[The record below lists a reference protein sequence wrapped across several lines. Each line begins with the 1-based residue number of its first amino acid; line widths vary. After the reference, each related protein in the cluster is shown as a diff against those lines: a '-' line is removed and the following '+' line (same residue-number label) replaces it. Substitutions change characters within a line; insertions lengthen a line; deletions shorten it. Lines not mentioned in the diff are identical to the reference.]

1 MSVNRLRFGTGGI
14 PHSSEPET
22 TEGGISRIRELGLDC
37 MELEFVRNV
46 TITSDKAP
54 DVNKFAREK
63 DVVLTVHGSYFV
75 NLASPEVKKIKASIN
90 RILSAARIGHL
101 CGAISVTFHAA
112 FYQKRPA
119 LAIFKKV
126 KTNLEQIV
134 GTLKDEGNDI
144 WIRPELTGK
153 PTQFGSL
160 DELIEISSQVDQ
172 VLPCIDFAH
181 LHARTGKYNSKDEF
195 RSALETLEKGL
206 GKEILK
212 NMHIHMAG
220 IKYSKKGE
228 VSHLNIKDSDMN
240 YTALM
245 EALKDFKVE
254 GVVVCESPN
263 LEEDALL
270 MKRCYAE
277 L

>member
-1 MSVNRLRFGTGGI
+1 MGKLRFGTGGI

-22 TEGGISRIRELGLDC
+22 TEGGINRIRELGLDC

-54 DVNKFAREK
+54 NVNEFAREK
-63 DVVLTVHGSYFV
+63 DVVLTVHASYFV
-75 NLASPEVKKIKASIN
+75 NLASTEENKVKASIN

-101 CGAISVTFHAA
+101 CSAVSVTFHAA

-119 LAIFKKV
+119 PIIFEKV

-134 GTLKDEGNDI
+134 GTLKGEGNGI

-160 DELIEISSQVDQ
+160 DELIEISTQVEQ

-245 EALKDFKVE
+245 EALKDFEVE

-270 MKRCYAE
+270 MKRCYDE